1 MIALSHS
8 FSGKPRQAS
17 MAAYRQLLAENHVE
31 EILQDVKQ
39 NKTLDRKKE
48 LPVWLPLAASFKNGT
63 RKAEDAVPSG
73 LFFLDIDEKGLTE
86 ALWNKVREERLIQEF
101 RIVYFAESAGGGTH
115 IWAWRTPGLS
125 IEENI
130 QRLAS
135 RLGVSYDSHVTDLA
149 RCCFMV
155 SEQYVRLL
163 DPVVFEP
170 LTEEQRQLYSASR
183 MIAQKEEDLN
193 ALAQNALV
201 QNALVQNELVQNA
214 LVQTT
219 PTPPNLG
226 GEEDT
231 PAAESAPTV
240 VMVSPPELG
249 GARGG
254 LNNSHSCTYKDIPY
268 SQIVQALLWKLGYGD
283 APAEGERNTA
293 LYTMS
298 RYLRFICDF
307 DEQKLFAIIPHW
319 GLPEHEVIS
328 TIKSAVAS
336 VRPTDMP
343 SQMKEVLSS
352 LGAAMEVETEKAE
365 DSPIPTVGNELPGIL
380 QDLADHAPGEFKEAT
395 LIAAMPM
402 LGTLAT
408 GIRARYNDG
417 KINSASFIV
426 DIEAPQATGKSF
438 VDDEFALLMD
448 PIIKQDEVEWQ
459 KEIAYSLA
467 KKDGQDV
474 ENPCSQIRILEPNI
488 GVSAFLERALY
499 AKGKH
504 LFTYAPEIETVLKN
518 NKGGAWTEK
527 NDLFRLAYDNKPWG
541 QHRISKDSFSGKVT
555 LYYNMVMCGTPNKCR
570 AFFADA
576 ESGLVSRVTPVV
588 LPDMVGA
595 KMPKFKPWT
604 KDEEERV
611 KRQCLCLMDEEG
623 EVDLPLINKALEEW
637 DEEKRQEYLQTLRY
651 SLDVLRRRA
660 ALNGFRAG
668 IIAYLLEG
676 RQETER
682 AIKFARWYAERCLH
696 YQLQLYGD
704 KIDALHNGPSPQASK
719 GNVRYLDAL
728 PREFTKEDLVT
739 LRLANN
745 ESPVVKTITWR
756 WVKEGKIEKIDTNLW
771 RKIG

>member
-1 MIALSHS
+1 MISVANS

-39 NKTLDRKKE
+39 NKNLDRKKE
-48 LPVWLPLAASFKNGT
+48 LPVWLPLAECFSNGT

-86 ALWNKVREERLIQEF
+86 QLWNKVREENLIEAF
-101 RIVYFAESAGGGTH
+101 GIVYFAESAGGGTH

-125 IEENI
+125 VEEDI
-130 QRLAS
+130 QKLAS

-155 SEQYVRLL
+155 SEQYVKLL
-163 DPVVFEP
+163 DPIVFEASPNP
-170 LTEEQRQLYSASR
+170 L
-183 MIAQKEEDLN
+183 QKEGANKEADLPLLLEG
-193 ALAQNALV
+193 A
-201 QNALVQNELVQNA
+201 
-214 LVQTT
+214 
-219 PTPPNLG
+219 G
-226 GEEDT
+226 GG
-231 PAAESAPTV
+231 S
-240 VMVSPPELG
+240 
-249 GARGG
+249 
-254 LNNSHSCTYKDIPY
+254 YKDIPY
-268 SQIVQALLWKLGYGD
+268 EKIVQALLWKLGYGD
-283 APAEGERNTA
+283 APAEGERNMA

-298 RYLRFICDF
+298 RYMRFICDF
-307 DEQKLFAIIPHW
+307 DEQKLFVVLSHW
-319 GLPEHEVIS
+319 GLSDHEVVS
-328 TIKSAVAS
+328 TIKSAVGS
-336 VRPTDMP
+336 TRPAEMP
-343 SQMKEVLSS
+343 SLMKEVLAS
-352 LGAAMEVETEKAE
+352 LGAMMEAE
-365 DSPIPTVGNELPGIL
+365 DEDPEASLAPPVDSELPGLL
-380 QDLADHAPGEFKEAT
+380 QELADHAPDEFKEAT

-408 GIRARYNDG
+408 GIRAKYRDG
-417 KINSASFIV
+417 KLNSPSFIV

-438 VDDEFALLMD
+438 VDNVFELLMD

-467 KKDGQDV
+467 QNSGQDV
-474 ENPCSQIRILEPNI
+474 ENPCSNIRIIEPTI
-488 GVSAFLERALY
+488 GVTAFLERALY

-541 QHRISKDSFSGKVT
+541 QHRISKDSISGKVT

-576 ESGLVSRVTPVV
+576 ESGLVSRVTPVQ
-588 LPDMVGA
+588 LPDMIGA
-595 KMPKFKPWT
+595 SMPRFKVWT
-604 KDEEERV
+604 KDEEENV

-623 EVDLPLINKALEEW
+623 EVDLPLINKAVEAW
-637 DEEKRQEYLQTLRY
+637 DESKREEYLQTLRP
-651 SLDVLRRRA
+651 SIDVLRRRS

-682 AIKFARWYAERCLH
+682 AIRFAVWYAERCLH
-696 YQLQLYGD
+696 YQLQIYGD
-704 KIDALHNGPSPQASK
+704 KIDALYHGMQGTKASK
-719 GNVRYLDAL
+719 SNIRYLDTL
-728 PREFTKEDLVT
+728 PKEFTKEDLVA
-739 LRLANN
+739 LRLANGD
-745 ESPVVKTITWR
+745 SPVVKTVICR
-756 WVKEGKIEKIDTNLW
+756 WVKEGKVEKIGTNLW
-771 RKIG
+771 QKNC

>member
-1 MIALSHS
+1 MASS
-8 FSGKPRQAS
+8 FSGKPRKAS
-17 MAAYRQLLAENHVE
+17 MAAYRQLLAKNHVE

-39 NKTLDRKKE
+39 NNRLDRKKE
-48 LPVWLPLAASFKNGT
+48 LPVWLPLAQSFNNGT

-73 LFFLDIDEKGLTE
+73 LFYLDIDEKGLTE
-86 ALWNKVREERLIQEF
+86 QLWQKVQDENLIEEY

-115 IWAWRTPGLS
+115 IWAWRTPGAT
-125 IEENI
+125 IEEDI
-130 QRLAS
+130 QKLAS

-155 SEQYVRLL
+155 SEKYVKLL
-163 DPVVFEP
+163 DPIVFEEQPSSPKLGDNRGLNEESP
-170 LTEEQRQLYSASR
+170 LTE
-183 MIAQKEEDLN
+183 K
-193 ALAQNALV
+193 
-201 QNALVQNELVQNA
+201 NENGSETCSDPQ
-214 LVQTT
+214 
-219 PTPPNLG
+219 PPNLG
-226 GEEDT
+226 G
-231 PAAESAPTV
+231 S
-240 VMVSPPELG
+240 
-249 GARGG
+249 
-254 LNNSHSCTYKDIPY
+254 NYKGIPY
-268 SQIVQALLWKLGYGD
+268 ENIVQALLWKLGYGD
-283 APAEGERNTA
+283 APAEGERNMA

-298 RYLRFICDF
+298 RYMRFICDF
-307 DEQKLFAIIPHW
+307 DEQKLFTILPHW
-319 GLPEHEVIS
+319 GLSDHEVQS
-328 TIKSAVAS
+328 TIKSAVGS
-336 VRPTDMP
+336 TRPAGIP
-343 SQMKEVLSS
+343 SMMNEVLSS
-352 LGAAMEVETEKAE
+352 LGAASEAGSAE
-365 DSPIPTVGNELPGIL
+365 SDESTVAPVDNELPGIL
-380 QDLADHAPGEFKEAT
+380 QDLSDHAPEEFREAT
-395 LIAAMPM
+395 LMAAMPM

-408 GIRARYNDG
+408 GIRAKYRDG
-417 KINSASFIV
+417 KLNSPSFIV

-438 VDDEFALLMD
+438 VDAEFELLMD

-459 KEIAYSLA
+459 KEIEYSLA
-467 KKDGQDV
+467 KKNGEEV
-474 ENPCSQIRILEPNI
+474 ENPCAQIRIIEPNI

-576 ESGLVSRVTPVV
+576 EGGLVSRVTPVL

-595 KMPKFKPWT
+595 RMPHFKAWSQE
-604 KDEEERV
+604 DEEKV

-623 EVDLPLINKALEEW
+623 EVELPLINKAIEAW

-682 AIKFARWYAERCLH
+682 AIRFAVWYAERCLH
-696 YQLQLYGD
+696 YQLQLYGN
-704 KIDALHNGPSPQASK
+704 KIDALHDNAVSPQASK
-719 GNVRYLDAL
+719 GNIRYLDVL
-728 PREFTKEDLVT
+728 PKEFTKEDLVN

-745 ESPVVKTITWR
+745 ESPVVKTIIYR
-756 WVKEGKIEKIDTNLW
+756 WVKEGLVVKTNSNLW
-771 RKIG
+771 QKIQV

>member
-1 MIALSHS
+1 MEGAKPLVTFAADMICMSTS
-8 FSGKPRQAS
+8 FSGKPRKAS
-17 MAAYRQLLAENHVE
+17 MAAYRQLLAKNHVD
-31 EILQDVKQ
+31 EILLDVKQ
-39 NKTLDRKKE
+39 NKNLDRKKE
-48 LPVWLPLAASFKNGT
+48 LPVWLPLAQCFNNGT

-86 ALWNKVREERLIQEF
+86 DLWAKVWEENLIEEC

-115 IWAWRTPGLS
+115 IWAWRTPGAT
-125 IEENI
+125 IEEDI

-155 SEQYVRLL
+155 SEQYVKFL
-163 DPVVFEP
+163 DPAVFEESEWEEELP
-170 LTEEQRQLYSASR
+170 LTEK
-183 MIAQKEEDLN
+183 KENGTDACSDPLPPNFGGMNYKGIPYEN
-193 ALAQNALV
+193 I
-201 QNALVQNELVQNA
+201 
-214 LVQTT
+214 VQT
-219 PTPPNLG
+219 
-226 GEEDT
+226 
-231 PAAESAPTV
+231 
-240 VMVSPPELG
+240 
-249 GARGG
+249 
-254 LNNSHSCTYKDIPY
+254 
-268 SQIVQALLWKLGYGD
+268 LLCKLGYGD
-283 APAEGERNTA
+283 APAQGERNMA

-307 DEQKLFAIIPHW
+307 DEQRMFAILPHW
-319 GLPEHEVIS
+319 GLSDHEVQA
-328 TIKSAVAS
+328 TIKSAVGS
-336 VRPTDMP
+336 TRPAGIP
-343 SQMKEVLSS
+343 SIMQEVLSS
-352 LGAAMEVETEKAE
+352 LGTVSETGSAEGEETNVTPVET
-365 DSPIPTVGNELPGIL
+365 ELPGIL
-380 QDLADHAPGEFKEAT
+380 QDLSDHAPEEFREAT

-408 GIRARYNDG
+408 GIRAKYRDG
-417 KINSASFIV
+417 KLNSPSFIV

-438 VDDEFALLMD
+438 VDAEFELLMD

-459 KEIAYSLA
+459 KEIEYSLA
-467 KKDGQDV
+467 KKNGQEM
-474 ENPCSQIRILEPNI
+474 ENPCAQIRIIEPNI

-576 ESGLVSRVTPVV
+576 ESGLVSRVMPVV

-595 KMPKFKPWT
+595 KMPQFKVWSQE
-604 KDEEERV
+604 DEEKV

-623 EVDLPLINKALEEW
+623 EVDLPLINKAIEAW
-637 DEEKRQEYLQTLRY
+637 DEGKRQEYLQTLRY

-682 AIKFARWYAERCLH
+682 AIKFAVWYAERCLH
-696 YQLQLYGD
+696 YQLQLYGT
-704 KIDALHNGPSPQASK
+704 KIDALHDNAVSPQLSK
-719 GNVRYLDAL
+719 GNIRYLDAL
-728 PREFTKEDLVT
+728 AKEFTKEDLVN
-739 LRLANN
+739 LRMSNN
-745 ESPVVKTITWR
+745 ESPVVKTIIYR
-756 WVKEGKIEKIDTNLW
+756 WVKEGLVVKIDTNLW
-771 RKIG
+771 QKIQH

>member
-1 MIALSHS
+1 
-8 FSGKPRQAS
+8 
-17 MAAYRQLLAENHVE
+17 MAAYRQLLAKNHVE

-39 NKTLDRKKE
+39 NNRLDRKKE
-48 LPVWLPLAASFKNGT
+48 LPVWLPLAQSFNNGT

-73 LFFLDIDEKGLTE
+73 LFYLDIDEKGLTE
-86 ALWNKVREERLIQEF
+86 QLWQKVQDENLIDEY

-115 IWAWRTPGLS
+115 IWAWRTPGAT
-125 IEENI
+125 IEEDI
-130 QRLAS
+130 QKLAS

-155 SEQYVRLL
+155 SEKYVKLL
-163 DPVVFEP
+163 DPIVFEEQPSSPKLGDNRGLNEESP
-170 LTEEQRQLYSASR
+170 LTE
-183 MIAQKEEDLN
+183 K
-193 ALAQNALV
+193 
-201 QNALVQNELVQNA
+201 NENGTETCSDPQ
-214 LVQTT
+214 
-219 PTPPNLG
+219 PPNLG
-226 GEEDT
+226 G
-231 PAAESAPTV
+231 S
-240 VMVSPPELG
+240 
-249 GARGG
+249 
-254 LNNSHSCTYKDIPY
+254 NYKGIPY
-268 SQIVQALLWKLGYGD
+268 ENIVQALLWKLGYGD
-283 APAEGERNTA
+283 APAEGERNMA

-298 RYLRFICDF
+298 RYMRFICDF
-307 DEQKLFAIIPHW
+307 DEQKLFTILPHW
-319 GLPEHEVIS
+319 GLSDHEVQS
-328 TIKSAVAS
+328 TIKSAVGS
-336 VRPTDMP
+336 TRPAGIP
-343 SQMKEVLSS
+343 SMMNEVLSS
-352 LGAAMEVETEKAE
+352 LGAASEAGSAE
-365 DSPIPTVGNELPGIL
+365 SDESTVAPVDNELPGIL
-380 QDLADHAPGEFKEAT
+380 QDLSDHAPEEFREAT
-395 LIAAMPM
+395 LMAAMPM

-408 GIRARYNDG
+408 GIRAKYRDG
-417 KINSASFIV
+417 KLNSPSFIV

-438 VDDEFALLMD
+438 VDAEFELLMD

-459 KEIAYSLA
+459 KEIEYSLA
-467 KKDGQDV
+467 KKNGEEV
-474 ENPCSQIRILEPNI
+474 ENPCAQIRIIEPNI

-576 ESGLVSRVTPVV
+576 ESGLVSRVTPVL

-595 KMPKFKPWT
+595 RMPHFKPWSQE
-604 KDEEERV
+604 DEEKV

-623 EVDLPLINKALEEW
+623 EVELPLINKAIEAW

-682 AIKFARWYAERCLH
+682 AIRFAVWYAERCLH
-696 YQLQLYGD
+696 YQLQLYGN
-704 KIDALHNGPSPQASK
+704 KIDALHDNAVSPQASK
-719 GNVRYLDAL
+719 GNIRYLDVL
-728 PREFTKEDLVT
+728 PKEFTKEDLVN

-745 ESPVVKTITWR
+745 ESPVVKTIICR
-756 WVKEGKIEKIDTNLW
+756 WVKEGLVVKTNANLW
-771 RKIG
+771 QKIQV

>member
-1 MIALSHS
+1 MGILISKT
-8 FSGKPRQAS
+8 FSGKPRKAS

-31 EILQDVKQ
+31 DILTDVKQ
-39 NKTLDRKKE
+39 NKNVERKKE
-48 LPVWLPLAASFKNGT
+48 LPVWLPLAQSFNNGT

-86 ALWNKVREERLIQEF
+86 QLWQKVQDENLIQEF

-130 QRLAS
+130 QKLAS

-155 SEQYVRLL
+155 SEQYVKLL

-170 LTEEQRQLYSASR
+170 LTEEQKEMYASDDSSR
-183 MIAQKEEDLN
+183 TTNSDEQKCSMFNVECSMN
-193 ALAQNALV
+193 
-201 QNALVQNELVQNA
+201 
-214 LVQTT
+214 
-219 PTPPNLG
+219 
-226 GEEDT
+226 
-231 PAAESAPTV
+231 
-240 VMVSPPELG
+240 
-249 GARGG
+249 
-254 LNNSHSCTYKDIPY
+254 YKGIPY
-268 SQIVQALLWKLGYGD
+268 EKIVQSMLWKLGYGD
-283 APAEGERNTA
+283 APAEGERNMA
-293 LYTMS
+293 LYTMC

-307 DEQKLFAIIPHW
+307 DEQKLFSILPHW
-319 GLPEHEVIS
+319 GLSDHEVMS
-328 TIKSAVAS
+328 TIKSAVGS
-336 VRPTDMP
+336 TRPAGIP
-343 SQMKEVLSS
+343 SQMNEVLSM
-352 LGAAMEVETEKAE
+352 LGAATEAGSETADDSLVVPVEK
-365 DSPIPTVGNELPGIL
+365 ELPGIL
-380 QDLADHAPGEFKEAT
+380 QDLSDHAPEEFKEAT

-408 GIRARYNDG
+408 GIRAKYRDG
-417 KINSASFIV
+417 KLNSPSFIV

-438 VDDEFALLMD
+438 VDNEFELLMD

-459 KEIAYSLA
+459 KEIEYSLA
-467 KKDGQDV
+467 KKDGQEV

-576 ESGLVSRVTPVV
+576 ESGLVSRVTPVI

-595 KMPKFKPWT
+595 KMPQFKAWSQ
-604 KDEEERV
+604 DEIEKV

-623 EVDLPLINKALEEW
+623 EVSLPLINKAIEEW
-637 DEEKRQEYLQTLRY
+637 DESKRQEYLQTLRY
-651 SLDVLRRRA
+651 SIDVFRRRA

-682 AIKFARWYAERCLH
+682 AIKFAVWYAERCFQ
-696 YQLQLYGD
+696 YQLQIYGN
-704 KIDALHNGPSPQASK
+704 KVDALHDGALSPQASK
-719 GNVRYLDAL
+719 GNIRYLDLL
-728 PREFTKEDLVT
+728 PKEFTKEDLVN
-739 LRLANN
+739 LRLANH
-745 ESPVVKTITWR
+745 ESPVVKTIIYR
-756 WVKEGKIEKIDTNLW
+756 WVKEDLIKKIDSNLW
-771 RKIG
+771 QKLPS

>member
-1 MIALSHS
+1 
-8 FSGKPRQAS
+8 

-31 EILQDVKQ
+31 EILLDVKQ
-39 NKTLDRKKE
+39 NKNLDRKKE
-48 LPVWLPLAASFKNGT
+48 LPVWLPLAAGFNNGT

-86 ALWNKVREERLIQEF
+86 QLWQKVQDEKLIEEF

-115 IWAWRTPGLS
+115 IWAWRTPGLP
-125 IEENI
+125 IEEDI

-155 SEQYVRLL
+155 SEQYVKLL
-163 DPVVFEP
+163 DPIVFE
-170 LTEEQRQLYSASR
+170 ESDW
-183 MIAQKEEDLN
+183 KEVKVEKMD
-193 ALAQNALV
+193 V
-201 QNALVQNELVQNA
+201 
-214 LVQTT
+214 
-219 PTPPNLG
+219 PTPASDNASSLLAFKG
-226 GEEDT
+226 IAYE
-231 PAAESAPTV
+231 
-240 VMVSPPELG
+240 
-249 GARGG
+249 
-254 LNNSHSCTYKDIPY
+254 K
-268 SQIVQALLWKLGYGD
+268 IVQSLLLKLGYGD
-283 APAEGERNTA
+283 APVTGERNMA
-293 LYTMS
+293 LYTLS

-307 DEQKLFAIIPHW
+307 DEQKLFTILPHW
-319 GLPEHEVIS
+319 GLSDHEVMS
-328 TIKSAVAS
+328 TIKSAVGS
-336 VRPTDMP
+336 TRPAEMP
-343 SQMKEVLSS
+343 SPMKEVLSLMGATLENNDEDADDS
-352 LGAAMEVETEKAE
+352 LVPSV
-365 DSPIPTVGNELPGIL
+365 DSELPAIL
-380 QDLADHAPGEFKEAT
+380 QELADHAPEEFKEAT

-408 GIRARYNDG
+408 GIRAKYRDG
-417 KINSASFIV
+417 KLNSPSFIV

-438 VDDEFALLMD
+438 VDAEFELLMD

-459 KEIAYSLA
+459 KEMAYSLA
-467 KKDGQDV
+467 KKNGEDV
-474 ENPCSQIRILEPNI
+474 ENPCAQIRIIEPNI

-499 AKGKH
+499 AKDKH

-541 QHRISKDSFSGKVT
+541 QHRISKDSFSGKIT
-555 LYYNMVMCGTPNKCR
+555 LRYNMVLCGTPNKCR

-595 KMPKFKPWT
+595 KMPQFKVWT
-604 KDEEERV
+604 KEEEEKV

-623 EVDLPLINKALEEW
+623 EVDLPLINKAIEAW
-637 DEEKRQEYLQTLRY
+637 DEGKRQEYLQTLRY

-682 AIKFARWYAERCLH
+682 AIQFAVWYAERCLH
-696 YQLQLYGD
+696 YQLQIYGD
-704 KIDALHNGPSPQASK
+704 KIDALNNAKLSPKASK
-719 GNVRYLDAL
+719 GNIRYLDLLSA
-728 PREFTKEDLVT
+728 EFTAQEFQN
-739 LRLANN
+739 LRQANN
-745 ESPVVKTITWR
+745 ESIVVKTIIHR
-756 WVKEGKIEKIDTNLW
+756 WKQEGLVI
-771 RKIG
+771 KIGTNIRRTYELSALWGVESSFRLIPPRGGKVSG

>member
-1 MIALSHS
+1 
-8 FSGKPRQAS
+8 
-17 MAAYRQLLAENHVE
+17 MAAYRQLLAKNHVE

-39 NKTLDRKKE
+39 NNRLDRKKE
-48 LPVWLPLAASFKNGT
+48 LPVWLPLAQSFNNGT

-73 LFFLDIDEKGLTE
+73 LFYLDIDEKGLTE
-86 ALWNKVREERLIQEF
+86 QLWQKVQDENLIEEY

-115 IWAWRTPGLS
+115 IWAWRTPGAT
-125 IEENI
+125 IEEDI
-130 QRLAS
+130 QKLAS

-155 SEQYVRLL
+155 SEKYVKLL
-163 DPVVFEP
+163 DPIVFEEQPSSPKLGDNRGLNEESP
-170 LTEEQRQLYSASR
+170 LTEKNENGSETCSAP
-183 MIAQKEEDLN
+183 Q
-193 ALAQNALV
+193 
-201 QNALVQNELVQNA
+201 
-214 LVQTT
+214 
-219 PTPPNLG
+219 PPNLG
-226 GEEDT
+226 G
-231 PAAESAPTV
+231 S
-240 VMVSPPELG
+240 
-249 GARGG
+249 
-254 LNNSHSCTYKDIPY
+254 NYKGIPY
-268 SQIVQALLWKLGYGD
+268 ENIVQALLWKLGYGD
-283 APAEGERNTA
+283 APAEGERNMA

-298 RYLRFICDF
+298 RYMRFICDF
-307 DEQKLFAIIPHW
+307 DEQKLFTILPHW
-319 GLPEHEVIS
+319 GLSDHEVQS
-328 TIKSAVAS
+328 TIKSAVGS
-336 VRPTDMP
+336 TRPAGIP
-343 SQMKEVLSS
+343 SMMNEVLSS
-352 LGAAMEVETEKAE
+352 LGAASEAGSAE
-365 DSPIPTVGNELPGIL
+365 SDESTVAPVDNELPGIL
-380 QDLADHAPGEFKEAT
+380 QDLSDHAPEEFREAT
-395 LIAAMPM
+395 LMAAMPM

-408 GIRARYNDG
+408 GIRAKYRDG
-417 KINSASFIV
+417 KLNSPSFIV

-438 VDDEFALLMD
+438 VDAEFELLMD

-459 KEIAYSLA
+459 KEIEYSMA
-467 KKDGQDV
+467 KKNGEEV
-474 ENPCSQIRILEPNI
+474 ENPCAQIRIIEPNI

-576 ESGLVSRVTPVV
+576 EGGLVSRVTPVL

-595 KMPKFKPWT
+595 RMPHFKAWSQE
-604 KDEEERV
+604 DEEKV

-623 EVDLPLINKALEEW
+623 EVELPLINKAIEAW

-682 AIKFARWYAERCLH
+682 AIRFAVWYAERCLH
-696 YQLQLYGD
+696 YQLQLYGN
-704 KIDALHNGPSPQASK
+704 KIDALHDNAVSPQASK
-719 GNVRYLDAL
+719 GNIRYLDVL
-728 PREFTKEDLVT
+728 PKEFTKEDLVN

-745 ESPVVKTITWR
+745 ESPVVKTIIYR
-756 WVKEGKIEKIDTNLW
+756 WVKEGLVVKTNANLW
-771 RKIG
+771 QKIQV

>member
-1 MIALSHS
+1 
-8 FSGKPRQAS
+8 
-17 MAAYRQLLAENHVE
+17 MAAYRQLLAKNHVE

-39 NKTLDRKKE
+39 NNRLDRKKE
-48 LPVWLPLAASFKNGT
+48 LPVWLPLAQSFNNGT

-73 LFFLDIDEKGLTE
+73 LFYLDIDEKGLTE
-86 ALWNKVREERLIQEF
+86 QLWQKVQDENLIEEY

-115 IWAWRTPGLS
+115 IWAWRTPGAT
-125 IEENI
+125 IEEDI
-130 QRLAS
+130 QKLAS

-155 SEQYVRLL
+155 SEKYVKLL
-163 DPVVFEP
+163 DPIVFEEQPSSPKLGDNRGLNEESP
-170 LTEEQRQLYSASR
+170 LTE
-183 MIAQKEEDLN
+183 K
-193 ALAQNALV
+193 
-201 QNALVQNELVQNA
+201 NENGSETCSGPQ
-214 LVQTT
+214 
-219 PTPPNLG
+219 PPNLG
-226 GEEDT
+226 G
-231 PAAESAPTV
+231 S
-240 VMVSPPELG
+240 
-249 GARGG
+249 
-254 LNNSHSCTYKDIPY
+254 NYKGIPY
-268 SQIVQALLWKLGYGD
+268 ENIVQALLWKLGYGD
-283 APAEGERNTA
+283 APAEGERNMA

-298 RYLRFICDF
+298 RYMRFICDF
-307 DEQKLFAIIPHW
+307 DEQKLFTILPHW
-319 GLPEHEVIS
+319 GLSDHEVQS
-328 TIKSAVAS
+328 TIKSAVGS
-336 VRPTDMP
+336 TRPAGIP
-343 SQMKEVLSS
+343 SMMNEVLSS
-352 LGAAMEVETEKAE
+352 LGAASEAGSAE
-365 DSPIPTVGNELPGIL
+365 SDESTVAPVDNELPGIL
-380 QDLADHAPGEFKEAT
+380 QDLSDHAPEEFREAT
-395 LIAAMPM
+395 LMAAMPM

-408 GIRARYNDG
+408 GIRARYRDG
-417 KINSASFIV
+417 KLNSPSFIV

-438 VDDEFALLMD
+438 VDAEFELLMD

-459 KEIAYSLA
+459 KEIEYSLA
-467 KKDGQDV
+467 KKNGEEV
-474 ENPCSQIRILEPNI
+474 ENPCAQIRIIEPNI

-576 ESGLVSRVTPVV
+576 ESGLVSRVTPVL

-595 KMPKFKPWT
+595 RMPHFKPWSQE
-604 KDEEERV
+604 DEEKV

-623 EVDLPLINKALEEW
+623 EVELPLINKAIEAW

-682 AIKFARWYAERCLH
+682 AIRFAVWYAERCLH
-696 YQLQLYGD
+696 YQLQLYGN
-704 KIDALHNGPSPQASK
+704 KIDALHDNAVSPQASK
-719 GNVRYLDAL
+719 GNIRYLDVL
-728 PREFTKEDLVT
+728 PKEFTKEDLVN

-745 ESPVVKTITWR
+745 ESPVVKTIICR
-756 WVKEGKIEKIDTNLW
+756 WVKEGLVVKTNANLW
-771 RKIG
+771 QKIQV

>member
-1 MIALSHS
+1 
-8 FSGKPRQAS
+8 

-31 EILQDVKQ
+31 EILIDVKQ
-39 NKTLDRKKE
+39 NKNLDRKKE
-48 LPVWLPLAASFKNGT
+48 LPVWLPLAECFTNGV
-63 RKAEDAVPSG
+63 RKAEDAVASG
-73 LFFLDIDEKGLTE
+73 LYFLDIDEKGLTE
-86 ALWNKVREERLIQEF
+86 QLWNKVREENLIEEF

-115 IWAWRTPGLS
+115 IWAWRTHGLS
-125 IEENI
+125 IEEDI
-130 QRLAS
+130 QKLAS

-155 SEQYVRLL
+155 SEQYVKLL
-163 DPVVFEP
+163 DPVVFEDPSPIPP
-170 LTEEQRQLYSASR
+170 LNGRETVTTEGRDQHSVLPIQ
-183 MIAQKEEDLN
+183 
-193 ALAQNALV
+193 
-201 QNALVQNELVQNA
+201 
-214 LVQTT
+214 
-219 PTPPNLG
+219 
-226 GEEDT
+226 GE
-231 PAAESAPTV
+231 AEGV
-240 VMVSPPELG
+240 F
-249 GARGG
+249 
-254 LNNSHSCTYKDIPY
+254 YKGIPY
-268 SQIVQALLWKLGYGD
+268 DKIVQALLWKLGYGN

-307 DEQKLFAIIPHW
+307 DEQKLFAILPHW
-319 GLPEHEVIS
+319 GLSDHEVLS
-328 TIKSAVAS
+328 TIKSAVGS

-343 SQMKEVLSS
+343 SQMKEVLLS
-352 LGAAMEVETEKAE
+352 LGAALEERSEIDEESLVTHVE
-365 DSPIPTVGNELPGIL
+365 DELPGIL
-380 QDLADHAPGEFKEAT
+380 QDLSDHAPDEFKEAT

-408 GIRARYNDG
+408 GIRARYRDG
-417 KINSASFIV
+417 KMNSASFIV

-438 VDDEFALLMD
+438 VDNEFELLMD

-467 KKDGQDV
+467 KKNGEDV
-474 ENPCSQIRILEPNI
+474 ENPCSQIRIIEPNI

-595 KMPKFKPWT
+595 KMPQFKVWT
-604 KDEEERV
+604 KDEEEKV

-623 EVDLPLINKALEEW
+623 EVDLPLINKAIEEW
-637 DEEKRQEYLQTLRY
+637 DESKRQEYLQTLRY

-676 RQETER
+676 RKETER
-682 AIKFARWYAERCLH
+682 AIRFALWFAERCLY
-696 YQLQLYGD
+696 YQLQIYGD
-704 KIDALHNGPSPQASK
+704 KIDALHNNTLSPQTSK
-719 GNVRYLDAL
+719 GNIRYLDAL
-728 PREFTKEDLVT
+728 PKEFTKEDLVG

-745 ESPVVKTITWR
+745 ESPVVKTIICR
-756 WVKEGKIEKIDTNLW
+756 WGKEGLIEKLGTNLW
-771 RKIG
+771 RKIC

>member
-1 MIALSHS
+1 MTFAVDMISIATS
-8 FSGKPRQAS
+8 FSGKPRKAS

-39 NKTLDRKKE
+39 NKNLDRKKE
-48 LPVWLPLAASFKNGT
+48 LPVWLPLAQCFTGGT

-86 ALWNKVREERLIQEF
+86 QLWQKVQDENLIEEF

-115 IWAWRTPGLS
+115 IWAWRTPGS
-125 IEENI
+125 TIEEDI
-130 QRLAS
+130 QKLAS

-155 SEQYVRLL
+155 SEQYVKLL
-163 DPVVFEP
+163 DPVVFVESEWEEVAENHVDKAMIQAEP
-170 LTEEQRQLYSASR
+170 ESSSL
-183 MIAQKEEDLN
+183 
-193 ALAQNALV
+193 
-201 QNALVQNELVQNA
+201 
-214 LVQTT
+214 T
-219 PTPPNLG
+219 PTP
-226 GEEDT
+226 
-231 PAAESAPTV
+231 
-240 VMVSPPELG
+240 SP
-249 GARGG
+249 
-254 LNNSHSCTYKDIPY
+254 LNYKGIPY
-268 SQIVQALLWKLGYGD
+268 ENIVQALLFKLGYGD
-283 APAEGERNTA
+283 APVEGERNMA

-307 DEQKLFAIIPHW
+307 DEQRLFAILPHW
-319 GLPEHEVIS
+319 GLSDHEVLS
-328 TIKSAVAS
+328 TIKSAVGS
-336 VRPTDMP
+336 TRPAGIP
-343 SQMKEVLSS
+343 SMMNEVLSS
-352 LGAAMEVETEKAE
+352 LGAAIEAGSAEVEETTVA
-365 DSPIPTVGNELPGIL
+365 PINTELPGIL
-380 QDLADHAPGEFKEAT
+380 QDLSDHAPEEFREAT
-395 LIAAMPM
+395 LMAAMPM

-408 GIRARYNDG
+408 GIRAKYRDG
-417 KINSASFIV
+417 KLNSPSFIV

-438 VDDEFALLMD
+438 VDTEFELLMD

-459 KEIAYSLA
+459 KEIEYSLA

-474 ENPCSQIRILEPNI
+474 ENPCAQIRIIEPNI

-595 KMPKFKPWT
+595 KMPEFKAWSQE
-604 KDEEERV
+604 DEEKV

-623 EVDLPLINKALEEW
+623 EVDLPLINKAIEEW
-637 DEEKRQEYLQTLRY
+637 DEGKRQEYLQTLY
-651 SLDVLRRRA
+651 YPIDVFRRRA

-668 IIAYLLEG
+668 ILAYLLEG

-682 AIKFARWYAERCLH
+682 AIKFALWFAERCFH
-696 YQLQLYGD
+696 YQMQIYGD
-704 KIDALHNGPSPQASK
+704 KIDALHNNTLSPQASK
-719 GNVRYLDAL
+719 GNIRYLDAL
-728 PREFTKEDLVT
+728 PKEFTKEDLVN

-745 ESPVVKTITWR
+745 ESPVVKTIICR
-756 WVKEGKIEKIDTNLW
+756 WVKEGLIEKIGANLW
-771 RKIG
+771 RKCL

>member
-1 MIALSHS
+1 MVCISNS

-31 EILQDVKQ
+31 EILTDVKQ
-39 NKTLDRKKE
+39 NKNLDRKKE
-48 LPVWLPLAASFKNGT
+48 LPVWLPLAECFKNGT

-86 ALWNKVREERLIQEF
+86 QLWQKVQDENLIEAF

-125 IEENI
+125 IEEDI
-130 QRLAS
+130 QKLAS

-155 SEQYVRLL
+155 SEQYVKLL
-163 DPVVFEP
+163 DPIVFEP
-170 LTEEQRQLYSASR
+170 LTEEQKKLYTSDDFSR
-183 MIAQKEEDLN
+183 ILCKQSEQVRAGNSDEQTNLSPLTSCPSPLNYKGIAYEK
-193 ALAQNALV
+193 
-201 QNALVQNELVQNA
+201 
-214 LVQTT
+214 
-219 PTPPNLG
+219 
-226 GEEDT
+226 
-231 PAAESAPTV
+231 
-240 VMVSPPELG
+240 
-249 GARGG
+249 
-254 LNNSHSCTYKDIPY
+254 
-268 SQIVQALLWKLGYGD
+268 IVQSLLWKLGYGD
-283 APAEGERNTA
+283 APAEGERNMA

-307 DEQKLFAIIPHW
+307 DEQKLFAILPHW
-319 GLPEHEVIS
+319 GLSDHEVMS
-328 TIKSAVAS
+328 TIKSAVGS
-336 VRPTDMP
+336 TRPAGIP
-343 SQMKEVLSS
+343 SQMNEVLSM
-352 LGAAMEVETEKAE
+352 LGAVTEAGSETADDSLVVPVEK
-365 DSPIPTVGNELPGIL
+365 ELPGIL
-380 QDLADHAPGEFKEAT
+380 QDLSDHAPEEFKEAT

-408 GIRARYNDG
+408 GIRAKYRDG
-417 KINSASFIV
+417 KVNSPSFIV

-438 VDDEFALLMD
+438 VDNEFELLMD

-467 KKDGQDV
+467 KKDGQEV
-474 ENPCSQIRILEPNI
+474 ENPCAAIRILEPNI

-576 ESGLVSRVTPVV
+576 ESGLVSRVTPVI

-595 KMPKFKPWT
+595 KMPQFEPWT
-604 KDEEERV
+604 KEDEEKV

-623 EVDLPLINKALEEW
+623 EVDLPLINKAIVDW
-637 DEEKRQEYLQTLRY
+637 DEGKRQEYLQTLRY

-682 AIKFARWYAERCLH
+682 AIKFALWYAERCLH
-696 YQLQLYGD
+696 YQLLIYGD
-704 KIDALHNGPSPQASK
+704 KIDALHNGLLSPQASK
-719 GNVRYLDAL
+719 GNIRYLDAL
-728 PREFTKEDLVT
+728 PKEFTKEDLVN
-739 LRLANN
+739 LRLANG
-745 ESPVVKTITWR
+745 ESPVVKTIICR
-756 WVKEGKIEKIDTNLW
+756 WVKEELVKKIDTNLW
-771 RKIG
+771 QKLPS

>member
-1 MIALSHS
+1 
-8 FSGKPRQAS
+8 

-39 NKTLDRKKE
+39 NKNLDRKKE
-48 LPVWLPLAASFKNGT
+48 LPVWLPLAAGFNNGT

-86 ALWNKVREERLIQEF
+86 QLWQKVQDEHLIETF

-125 IEENI
+125 IEEDI
-130 QRLAS
+130 QKLAS

-155 SEQYVRLL
+155 SEQYVKLL
-163 DPVVFEP
+163 DPVVFEEQP
-170 LTEEQRQLYSASR
+170 LSPKLGDHRGLSE
-183 MIAQKEEDLN
+183 
-193 ALAQNALV
+193 V
-201 QNALVQNELVQNA
+201 VPNEYGSDICSDPL
-214 LVQTT
+214 
-219 PTPPNLG
+219 PPNLG
-226 GEEDT
+226 GSD
-231 PAAESAPTV
+231 
-240 VMVSPPELG
+240 
-249 GARGG
+249 
-254 LNNSHSCTYKDIPY
+254 YKGIAYDK
-268 SQIVQALLWKLGYGD
+268 IVQSLLWKLGYGD
-283 APAEGERNTA
+283 APVEGERNMA

-307 DEQKLFAIIPHW
+307 DEQKLFTILPHW
-319 GLPEHEVIS
+319 GLSDHEVMS
-328 TIKSAVAS
+328 TIKSAVGS
-336 VRPTDMP
+336 TRPAEMP
-343 SQMKEVLSS
+343 SPMKEVLSM
-352 LGAAMEVETEKAE
+352 LGATMEVEAE
-365 DSPIPTVGNELPGIL
+365 SEEESLTAPINEELPAIL
-380 QDLADHAPGEFKEAT
+380 QELADHAPEEFKEAT

-408 GIRARYNDG
+408 GIRAKYRDG
-417 KINSASFIV
+417 KLNSPSFIV

-438 VDDEFALLMD
+438 VDAEFELLMD

-459 KEIAYSLA
+459 KEMAYSLA
-467 KKDGQDV
+467 KKNGEEV
-474 ENPCSQIRILEPNI
+474 ENPCAQIRIIEPNI

-504 LFTYAPEIETVLKN
+504 LFTYAPEVETVQKN

-541 QHRISKDSFSGKVT
+541 QHRISKDSFSGKIA
-555 LYYNMVMCGTPNKCR
+555 LFYNMVICGTPNKCR
-570 AFFADA
+570 AFFNDV

-595 KMPKFKPWT
+595 KMPQFKVWT
-604 KDEEERV
+604 KEEEEKV

-623 EVDLPLINKALEEW
+623 EVDLPLINKAIEAW

-676 RQETER
+676 RKETER
-682 AIKFARWYAERCLH
+682 AIQFAIWYAERCLH
-696 YQLQLYGD
+696 YQLQIYGD
-704 KIDALHNGPSPQASK
+704 KIDALNNAKLSPQTSK
-719 GNVRYLDAL
+719 GNIRYFDAL
-728 PREFTKEDLVT
+728 PKEFTKEDLVNF
-739 LRLANN
+739 RLANN
-745 ESPVVKTITWR
+745 ESPVVKTIICR
-756 WVKEGKIEKIDTNLW
+756 WGKEGLVVKIGTNLW
-771 RKIG
+771 RKTIKTQSYAEEE

>member
-1 MIALSHS
+1 MIQLAHL
-8 FSGKPRQAS
+8 FSGKPRKAS
-17 MAAYRQLLAENHVE
+17 MAAYRQLLAKNHVE

-39 NKTLDRKKE
+39 NKNLDRKKE
-48 LPVWLPLAASFKNGT
+48 LPVWLPLAQCFNNGT

-86 ALWNKVREERLIQEF
+86 QLWQKVQDENLIEEF

-115 IWAWRTPGLS
+115 IWAWRTPGS
-125 IEENI
+125 TIEEDI
-130 QRLAS
+130 QKLAS

-155 SEQYVRLL
+155 SEQYVKLL
-163 DPVVFEP
+163 DPIVFEP
-170 LTEEQRQLYSASR
+170 LTEEQKKMYATEV
-183 MIAQKEEDLN
+183 AVGEDS
-193 ALAQNALV
+193 
-201 QNALVQNELVQNA
+201 
-214 LVQTT
+214 
-219 PTPPNLG
+219 
-226 GEEDT
+226 D
-231 PAAESAPTV
+231 SS
-240 VMVSPPELG
+240 MVNGQCSMFNG
-249 GARGG
+249 QCSM
-254 LNNSHSCTYKDIPY
+254 NYKGIPY
-268 SQIVQALLWKLGYGD
+268 ENIVQALLWKLGYGD
-283 APAEGERNTA
+283 APAEGERNMA

-298 RYLRFICDF
+298 RYMRFICDF
-307 DEQKLFAIIPHW
+307 DEQRLFTILPHW
-319 GLPEHEVIS
+319 GLSDHEVLS
-328 TIKSAVAS
+328 TIKSAVGS
-336 VRPTDMP
+336 TRPAGIP
-343 SQMKEVLSS
+343 SMMNEVLSS
-352 LGAAMEVETEKAE
+352 LGAAIETGTETIDDSMVSPVEA
-365 DSPIPTVGNELPGIL
+365 ELPGIL
-380 QDLADHAPGEFKEAT
+380 QDLSDHAPEEFREAT
-395 LIAAMPM
+395 LMAAMPM

-408 GIRARYNDG
+408 GIRAKYRDG
-417 KINSASFIV
+417 KLNSPSFIV

-438 VDDEFALLMD
+438 VDAEFELLMD

-459 KEIAYSLA
+459 KEIEYSLA
-467 KKDGQDV
+467 KKDGQEV
-474 ENPCSQIRILEPNI
+474 ENPCAQIRIIEPNI

-595 KMPKFKPWT
+595 RMPQFKAWSQE
-604 KDEEERV
+604 DEEKV

-623 EVDLPLINKALEEW
+623 EVDLPLINKAIEEW
-637 DEEKRQEYLQTLRY
+637 DEGKRQEYLQTLRY

-668 IIAYLLEG
+668 IVAYLLEG

-682 AIKFARWYAERCLH
+682 AIKFAVWYAERCLH
-696 YQLQLYGD
+696 YQLQLYGN
-704 KIDALHNGPSPQASK
+704 KIDALHDNAVSPQLSK
-719 GNVRYLDAL
+719 GNIRYLDAI
-728 PREFTKEDLVT
+728 PKEFTKEDLVN

-745 ESPVVKTITWR
+745 ESPVVKTIICR
-756 WVKEGKIEKIDTNLW
+756 WVKEGLIVKIGANLW
-771 RKIG
+771 QKIL

>member
-1 MIALSHS
+1 
-8 FSGKPRQAS
+8 

-39 NKTLDRKKE
+39 NKNLDRKKE

-86 ALWNKVREERLIQEF
+86 ALWNKVREENLIQEF

-125 IEENI
+125 IEEDI

-135 RLGVSYDSHVTDLA
+135 RLGVSYD
-149 RCCFMV
+149 CCFMV

-170 LTEEQRQLYSASR
+170 LTEEQGQLYSASR

-201 QNALVQNELVQNA
+201 QNALVQNA

-240 VMVSPPELG
+240 VMVSPPEFLAEPSGKAERG

-254 LNNSHSCTYKDIPY
+254 LNNGHSCTYKDIPY

-307 DEQKLFAIIPHW
+307 DEQKLFAILPHW
-319 GLPEHEVIS
+319 GLPDHEVIS

-365 DSPIPTVGNELPGIL
+365 DSPIPTVDNELPGIL
-380 QDLADHAPGEFKEAT
+380 QDLADHAPEEFKEAT

-527 NDLFRLAYDNKPWG
+527 NDLF
-541 QHRISKDSFSGKVT
+541 
-555 LYYNMVMCGTPNKCR
+555 MCGTPNKCR

-728 PREFTKEDLVT
+728 PREFTKEDLVA

>member
-1 MIALSHS
+1 MICIAKS
-8 FSGKPRQAS
+8 FSSKPRQAS
-17 MAAYRQLLAENHVE
+17 MAAYRQLLAKNHVE

-39 NKTLDRKKE
+39 NKNLDRKKE
-48 LPVWLPLAASFKNGT
+48 LPVWLPLAECFTGGT
-63 RKAEDAVPSG
+63 RKAEDAQPSG

-86 ALWNKVREERLIQEF
+86 ALWQKVQDENLIEEF

-115 IWAWRTPGLS
+115 IWAWRTSGKS
-125 IEENI
+125 IEEDI
-130 QRLAS
+130 QKLAS

-155 SEQYVRLL
+155 SEQYVKLL

-170 LTEEQRQLYSASR
+170 LKEEQKKMYATEVVTNSTEQVESNLSPLTSCPSP
-183 MIAQKEEDLN
+183 LN
-193 ALAQNALV
+193 
-201 QNALVQNELVQNA
+201 
-214 LVQTT
+214 
-219 PTPPNLG
+219 
-226 GEEDT
+226 
-231 PAAESAPTV
+231 
-240 VMVSPPELG
+240 
-249 GARGG
+249 
-254 LNNSHSCTYKDIPY
+254 YKGIPY
-268 SQIVQALLWKLGYGD
+268 ENIVQALLWKLGYGN
-283 APAEGERNTA
+283 APVEGERNTA

-307 DEQKLFAIIPHW
+307 DEQKLFAILPHW
-319 GLPEHEVIS
+319 GLSDHEVLS
-328 TIKSAVAS
+328 TIKSAVSS
-336 VRPTDMP
+336 VRPAGIP
-343 SQMKEVLSS
+343 SQMNEVLST
-352 LGAAMEVETEKAE
+352 LGAAIETGTETTDDSLVAPVEA
-365 DSPIPTVGNELPGIL
+365 ELPGIL
-380 QDLADHAPGEFKEAT
+380 QDLSDHAPEEFKEAT
-395 LIAAMPM
+395 LMAAMPM

-408 GIRARYNDG
+408 GIRAKYRDG
-417 KINSASFIV
+417 KLNSPSFIV

-438 VDDEFALLMD
+438 VDSEFELLMD

-467 KKDGQDV
+467 KKDGEDV
-474 ENPCSQIRILEPNI
+474 ENPCANIRIIEPNI

-595 KMPKFKPWT
+595 RMPQFKAWSQE
-604 KDEEERV
+604 DEEKV

-623 EVDLPLINKALEEW
+623 EVDLPLINKAIEEW
-637 DEEKRQEYLQTLRY
+637 DESKRQEYLQTLRY

-676 RQETER
+676 HLETER
-682 AIKFARWYAERCLH
+682 AIKFAVWYAERCLH
-696 YQLQLYGD
+696 YQLQIYGD
-704 KIDALHNGPSPQASK
+704 KIDALNNRLSPQAAK

-728 PREFTKEDLVT
+728 PKEFTKEDLVN

-745 ESPVVKTITWR
+745 ESPVVKTIICR
-756 WVKEGKIEKIDTNLW
+756 WVKESLIVKIDTNLW
-771 RKIG
+771 QKIQS

>member
-1 MIALSHS
+1 
-8 FSGKPRQAS
+8 
-17 MAAYRQLLAENHVE
+17 MAAYRQLLAKNHVE

-39 NKTLDRKKE
+39 NNRLDRKKE
-48 LPVWLPLAASFKNGT
+48 LPVWLPLAQSFNNGT

-73 LFFLDIDEKGLTE
+73 LFYLDIDEKGLTE
-86 ALWNKVREERLIQEF
+86 QLWQKVQDENLIEEY

-115 IWAWRTPGLS
+115 IWAWRTPGAT
-125 IEENI
+125 IEEDI
-130 QRLAS
+130 QKLAS

-155 SEQYVRLL
+155 SEKYVKLL
-163 DPVVFEP
+163 DPIVFEESDW
-170 LTEEQRQLYSASR
+170 EE
-183 MIAQKEEDLN
+183 
-193 ALAQNALV
+193 V
-201 QNALVQNELVQNA
+201 
-214 LVQTT
+214 
-219 PTPPNLG
+219 
-226 GEEDT
+226 
-231 PAAESAPTV
+231 AESHEDKTMIQSGPDTTEPV
-240 VMVSPPELG
+240 RDDSP
-249 GARGG
+249 
-254 LNNSHSCTYKDIPY
+254 NYKGIPY
-268 SQIVQALLWKLGYGD
+268 ENIVQALLWKLGYGD
-283 APAEGERNTA
+283 APAEGERNMA

-298 RYLRFICDF
+298 RYMRFICDF
-307 DEQKLFAIIPHW
+307 DEQKLFAILPHW
-319 GLPEHEVIS
+319 GLSDHEVQS
-328 TIKSAVAS
+328 TIKSAVGS
-336 VRPTDMP
+336 TRPAGIP
-343 SQMKEVLSS
+343 SMMNEVLSS
-352 LGAAMEVETEKAE
+352 LGAASEAGSAE
-365 DSPIPTVGNELPGIL
+365 SDESTVAPVDNELPGIL
-380 QDLADHAPGEFKEAT
+380 QDLSDHAPEEFREAT
-395 LIAAMPM
+395 LMAAMPM

-408 GIRARYNDG
+408 GIRAKYRDG
-417 KINSASFIV
+417 KLNSPSFIV
-426 DIEAPQATGKSF
+426 NIEAPQATGKSF
-438 VDDEFALLMD
+438 VDAEFELLMD

-459 KEIAYSLA
+459 KEIEYSLA
-467 KKDGQDV
+467 KKNGEEVD
-474 ENPCSQIRILEPNI
+474 NPCAQIRIIEPNI

-576 ESGLVSRVTPVV
+576 EGGLVSRVTPVL

-595 KMPKFKPWT
+595 RMPHFKPWSQE
-604 KDEEERV
+604 DEEKV

-623 EVDLPLINKALEEW
+623 EVELPLINKAIEAW

-682 AIKFARWYAERCLH
+682 AIKFAVWYAERCLH
-696 YQLQLYGD
+696 YQLQLYGN
-704 KIDALHNGPSPQASK
+704 KIDALHDNAVSPQVSK
-719 GNVRYLDAL
+719 GNIRYLDAL
-728 PREFTKEDLVT
+728 PKEFTKEDLVN

-745 ESPVVKTITWR
+745 ESPVVKTIICR
-756 WVKEGKIEKIDTNLW
+756 WVKEGLIIKTATNLW
-771 RKIG
+771 QKNQV

>member
-1 MIALSHS
+1 
-8 FSGKPRQAS
+8 

-39 NKTLDRKKE
+39 NKNLNRKKE
-48 LPVWLPLAASFKNGT
+48 LPVWLPLAESFTNGT
-63 RKAEDAVPSG
+63 RKAGDAQPSG

-86 ALWNKVREERLIQEF
+86 ELWGKVWAENLIEEF

-125 IEENI
+125 IEEDI
-130 QRLAS
+130 QKLAS

-155 SEQYVRLL
+155 SEQYVKLM
-163 DPVVFEP
+163 DPAIFEP
-170 LTEEQRQLYSASR
+170 LSEEQKALY
-183 MIAQKEEDLN
+183 
-193 ALAQNALV
+193 
-201 QNALVQNELVQNA
+201 
-214 LVQTT
+214 QTT
-219 PTPPNLG
+219 PSPSCSG
-226 GEEDT
+226 GESCEEISYSGG
-231 PAAESAPTV
+231 ES
-240 VMVSPPELG
+240 
-249 GARGG
+249 
-254 LNNSHSCTYKDIPY
+254 YKGIAY
-268 SQIVQALLWKLGYGD
+268 EKIVQALLWKLGYGD

-293 LYTMS
+293 LYTMT
-298 RYLRFICDF
+298 RYMRFICDF
-307 DEQKLFAIIPHW
+307 NEQKLFSILPHW
-319 GLPEHEVIS
+319 GLADHEVMS
-328 TIKSAVAS
+328 TIKSAVGS
-336 VRPTDMP
+336 TRPSDIP
-343 SQMKEVLSS
+343 SQMKEVLSF
-352 LGAAMEVETEKAE
+352 LGASMESGDE
-365 DSPIPTVGNELPGIL
+365 DSDESLCAPVEKELPGIL
-380 QDLADHAPGEFKEAT
+380 QDLSDHSPEEFKEAT
-395 LIAAMPM
+395 LMAAMPM

-408 GIRARYNDG
+408 SIRAKYRDG
-417 KINSASFIV
+417 KLNSPSFIV

-438 VDDEFALLMD
+438 VDNEFELLMD

-459 KEIAYSLA
+459 KEIEYSLA
-467 KKDGQDV
+467 KKNGEEV
-474 ENPCSQIRILEPNI
+474 ENPCSQIRIIEPNI

-576 ESGLVSRVTPVV
+576 ESGLVSRVTPVL
-588 LPDMVGA
+588 LPDMTGA
-595 KMPKFKPWT
+595 KMPHFKEWT
-604 KDEEERV
+604 KEEEEKV

-623 EVDLPLINKALEEW
+623 EVELPLINKAIEEW
-637 DEEKRQEYLQTLRY
+637 DESKRQEYLQTLRY

-676 RQETER
+676 RKETER
-682 AIKFARWYAERCLH
+682 AIKFALWYAERCLH
-696 YQLQLYGD
+696 YQLLIYGD
-704 KIDALHNGPSPQASK
+704 KIDALHNGSISPQASK
-719 GNVRYLDAL
+719 GNIRYLDAL
-728 PREFTKEDLVT
+728 PKEFTKEDLVN

-745 ESPVVKTITWR
+745 ESAVVKTIICR
-756 WVKEGKIEKIDTNLW
+756 WGKEEKIKKIGPNLW
-771 RKIG
+771 QKCPS

>member
-1 MIALSHS
+1 
-8 FSGKPRQAS
+8 

-39 NKTLDRKKE
+39 NKNLDRKKE
-48 LPVWLPLAASFKNGT
+48 LPVWLPLAECFSNGT

-86 ALWNKVREERLIQEF
+86 QLWQKVQDENLIEEF

-115 IWAWRTPGLS
+115 IWAWRTPGIS
-125 IEENI
+125 IEEDI
-130 QRLAS
+130 QKLAC

-155 SEQYVRLL
+155 SEQYVKLL
-163 DPVVFEP
+163 DPVVFE
-170 LTEEQRQLYSASR
+170 ASPNLL
-183 MIAQKEEDLN
+183 QKEGANKEADLPLLLEG
-193 ALAQNALV
+193 A
-201 QNALVQNELVQNA
+201 
-214 LVQTT
+214 
-219 PTPPNLG
+219 G
-226 GEEDT
+226 GG
-231 PAAESAPTV
+231 S
-240 VMVSPPELG
+240 
-249 GARGG
+249 
-254 LNNSHSCTYKDIPY
+254 YKDIPY
-268 SQIVQALLWKLGYGD
+268 EKIVQALLWKLGYGD

-307 DEQKLFAIIPHW
+307 DEQKLFTILPHW
-319 GLPEHEVIS
+319 GLSDHEAFS
-328 TIKSAVAS
+328 TIKSAVGS
-336 VRPTDMP
+336 TRPAGIP
-343 SQMKEVLSS
+343 SQMNEVLST
-352 LGAAMEVETEKAE
+352 LGAAIEAGTETTD
-365 DSPIPTVGNELPGIL
+365 DSLITPVDAELPGIL
-380 QDLADHAPGEFKEAT
+380 QDLSDHAPEEFREAT
-395 LIAAMPM
+395 LMAAMPM

-408 GIRARYNDG
+408 GIRAKYRDG
-417 KINSASFIV
+417 KLNSASFIV

-438 VDDEFALLMD
+438 VDSEFELLMD

-474 ENPCSQIRILEPNI
+474 ENPCSQIRIIEPNI

-595 KMPKFKPWT
+595 KMPQFKAWSQE
-604 KDEEERV
+604 DEEKV
-611 KRQCLCLMDEEG
+611 KRLCLCLMDEEG
-623 EVDLPLINKALEEW
+623 EVDLPLINKAIEEW
-637 DEEKRQEYLQTLRY
+637 DEGKRQEYLQTLRY
-651 SLDVLRRRA
+651 SLDVFRRRA

-682 AIKFARWYAERCLH
+682 AIKFAIWYAERCLH
-696 YQLQLYGD
+696 YQLQIYGD
-704 KIDALHNGPSPQASK
+704 KIDALHNGTLSTQASK
-719 GNVRYLDAL
+719 GNIRYLDAL
-728 PREFTKEDLVT
+728 PKEFTKEDLVN

-745 ESPVVKTITWR
+745 ESPVVKTIIYR
-756 WVKEGKIEKIDTNLW
+756 WVKENLIVKINTNLW
-771 RKIG
+771 QKIQ

>member
-17 MAAYRQLLAENHVE
+17 MAAYRQLLAENHVD
-31 EILQDVKQ
+31 EILVDVKQ
-39 NKTLDRKKE
+39 NKNLDRKKE
-48 LPVWLPLAASFKNGT
+48 LPVWLPLAECFINGV
-63 RKAEDAVPSG
+63 RKAENAKPSG
-73 LFFLDIDEKGLTE
+73 LYFLDIDEKGLTE
-86 ALWNKVREERLIQEF
+86 ALWNKVREENLIEEF

-125 IEENI
+125 IEEDI
-130 QRLAS
+130 QKLAS

-155 SEQYVRLL
+155 SEQYVKLL

-170 LTEEQRQLYSASR
+170 LTEEQKMLYATPIINTVEQKTLPQDCSIFNFQYS
-183 MIAQKEEDLN
+183 MSYKGIAYEK
-193 ALAQNALV
+193 
-201 QNALVQNELVQNA
+201 
-214 LVQTT
+214 
-219 PTPPNLG
+219 
-226 GEEDT
+226 
-231 PAAESAPTV
+231 
-240 VMVSPPELG
+240 
-249 GARGG
+249 
-254 LNNSHSCTYKDIPY
+254 
-268 SQIVQALLWKLGYGD
+268 IVQALLWKLGYGD

-307 DEQKLFAIIPHW
+307 DEQNLFAILPHW
-319 GLPEHEVIS
+319 GLSDHEVLS
-328 TIKSAVAS
+328 TIKSAVSS

-352 LGAAMEVETEKAE
+352 LGAAQEASAE
-365 DSPIPTVGNELPGIL
+365 SVDESPIVPVENELPGIL
-380 QDLADHAPGEFKEAT
+380 QDLADHAPEEFKEAT
-395 LIAAMPM
+395 LMAAMPM

-408 GIRARYNDG
+408 GIRARYRDG
-417 KINSASFIV
+417 KMNSTSFIV

-438 VDDEFALLMD
+438 VDDEMTLLMD

-474 ENPCSQIRILEPNI
+474 ENPCSQIRIIEPNI

-541 QHRISKDSFSGKVT
+541 QHRISKESFSGKVT

-576 ESGLVSRVTPVV
+576 ESGLVSRVTPVI

-595 KMPKFKPWT
+595 KMPYFKPWT
-604 KDEEERV
+604 KEEEEKV

-623 EVDLPLINKALEEW
+623 EVDLPLINKVIEEW

-651 SLDVLRRRA
+651 SLDVFRRRA

-668 IIAYLLEG
+668 LVAYLLEG

-682 AIKFARWYAERCLH
+682 AIKFALWFAERCLY
-696 YQLQLYGD
+696 YQLQIYGD
-704 KIDALHNGPSPQASK
+704 KIDALHNGALSTQAAK
-719 GNVRYLDAL
+719 GNIRYLDAL
-728 PREFTKEDLVT
+728 PKEFTKEDLVA

-745 ESPVVKTITWR
+745 ESPVVKTIICR
-756 WVKEGKIEKIDTNLW
+756 WAKEGLIEKIGTNLW
-771 RKIG
+771 QKIC

>member
-1 MIALSHS
+1 MISVANS

-39 NKTLDRKKE
+39 NKNLDRKKE
-48 LPVWLPLAASFKNGT
+48 LPVWLPLAECFNNGT

-86 ALWNKVREERLIQEF
+86 QLWQKVQDENLIEEF

-115 IWAWRTPGLS
+115 IWAWRTPGIS
-125 IEENI
+125 IEEDI
-130 QRLAS
+130 QKLAS

-155 SEQYVRLL
+155 SEQYVKLL
-163 DPVVFEP
+163 DPVVFEASPNP
-170 LTEEQRQLYSASR
+170 L
-183 MIAQKEEDLN
+183 QKEGANKEADLPLLLEG
-193 ALAQNALV
+193 A
-201 QNALVQNELVQNA
+201 
-214 LVQTT
+214 
-219 PTPPNLG
+219 G
-226 GEEDT
+226 GG
-231 PAAESAPTV
+231 S
-240 VMVSPPELG
+240 
-249 GARGG
+249 
-254 LNNSHSCTYKDIPY
+254 YKDIPY
-268 SQIVQALLWKLGYGD
+268 EKIVQALLWKLGYGD

-307 DEQKLFAIIPHW
+307 DEQKLFSILPHW
-319 GLPEHEVIS
+319 GLSDHEVIT
-328 TIKSAVAS
+328 TIKSAVSS
-336 VRPTDMP
+336 VRPAGIP
-343 SQMKEVLSS
+343 SQMNEVLST
-352 LGAAMEVETEKAE
+352 LGAAIEAETETTD
-365 DSPIPTVGNELPGIL
+365 DSLITPVDAELPGIL
-380 QDLADHAPGEFKEAT
+380 QDLSDHAPEEFREAT

-408 GIRARYNDG
+408 GIRAKYRDG
-417 KINSASFIV
+417 KLNSPSFIV

-438 VDDEFALLMD
+438 VDNEFELLMD

-459 KEIAYSLA
+459 KEIEYSLA
-467 KKDGQDV
+467 KKDGQEV

-576 ESGLVSRVTPVV
+576 ESGLVS
-588 LPDMVGA
+588 
-595 KMPKFKPWT
+595 
-604 KDEEERV
+604 
-611 KRQCLCLMDEEG
+611 
-623 EVDLPLINKALEEW
+623 
-637 DEEKRQEYLQTLRY
+637 
-651 SLDVLRRRA
+651 
-660 ALNGFRAG
+660 
-668 IIAYLLEG
+668 
-676 RQETER
+676 
-682 AIKFARWYAERCLH
+682 
-696 YQLQLYGD
+696 
-704 KIDALHNGPSPQASK
+704 
-719 GNVRYLDAL
+719 
-728 PREFTKEDLVT
+728 
-739 LRLANN
+739 
-745 ESPVVKTITWR
+745 
-756 WVKEGKIEKIDTNLW
+756 
-771 RKIG
+771 

>member
-1 MIALSHS
+1 MISVANS

-39 NKTLDRKKE
+39 NKNLDRKKE
-48 LPVWLPLAASFKNGT
+48 LPVWLPLAECFSNGT

-86 ALWNKVREERLIQEF
+86 QLWQKVQDENLIEEF

-115 IWAWRTPGLS
+115 IWAWRTPGIS
-125 IEENI
+125 IEEDI
-130 QRLAS
+130 QKLAS

-155 SEQYVRLL
+155 SEQYVKLL
-163 DPVVFEP
+163 DPIVFEP
-170 LTEEQRQLYSASR
+170 LTEEQKKMYTTEVAVG
-183 MIAQKEEDLN
+183 EDSECSMFNVPLELCS
-193 ALAQNALV
+193 LAT
-201 QNALVQNELVQNA
+201 NETQECSMN
-214 LVQTT
+214 
-219 PTPPNLG
+219 
-226 GEEDT
+226 
-231 PAAESAPTV
+231 
-240 VMVSPPELG
+240 
-249 GARGG
+249 
-254 LNNSHSCTYKDIPY
+254 YKGIPY
-268 SQIVQALLWKLGYGD
+268 EKIVQALLWKLGYGD
-283 APAEGERNTA
+283 APAEGERNMA

-298 RYLRFICDF
+298 RYMRFICDF
-307 DEQKLFAIIPHW
+307 DEQKLFVVLPHW
-319 GLPEHEVIS
+319 GLSDHEAFS
-328 TIKSAVAS
+328 TIKSAVGS
-336 VRPTDMP
+336 TRPAGIP
-343 SQMKEVLSS
+343 SQMNEVLST
-352 LGAAMEVETEKAE
+352 LGAAIEAGTETTD
-365 DSPIPTVGNELPGIL
+365 DSLITPVDAELPGIL
-380 QDLADHAPGEFKEAT
+380 QDLSDHAPEEFREAT
-395 LIAAMPM
+395 LMAAMPM

-408 GIRARYNDG
+408 GIRAKYRDG
-417 KINSASFIV
+417 KLNSASFIV

-438 VDDEFALLMD
+438 VDSEFELLMD

-474 ENPCSQIRILEPNI
+474 ENPCSQIRIIEPNI

-595 KMPKFKPWT
+595 KMPQFKAWSQE
-604 KDEEERV
+604 DEEKV
-611 KRQCLCLMDEEG
+611 KRLCLCLMDEEG
-623 EVDLPLINKALEEW
+623 EVDLPLINKAIEEW
-637 DEEKRQEYLQTLRY
+637 DEGKRQEYLQTLRY
-651 SLDVLRRRA
+651 SLDVFRRRA

-682 AIKFARWYAERCLH
+682 AIKFAIWYAERCLH
-696 YQLQLYGD
+696 YQLQIYGD
-704 KIDALHNGPSPQASK
+704 KIDALHNGTLSTQASK
-719 GNVRYLDAL
+719 GNIRYLEAL
-728 PREFTKEDLVT
+728 PKEFTKEDLVN

-745 ESPVVKTITWR
+745 ESPVVKTIIYR
-756 WVKEGKIEKIDTNLW
+756 WVKEGLVVKIGPNLWQKIEH
-771 RKIG
+771 

>member
-1 MIALSHS
+1 MIQLAQS
-8 FSGKPRQAS
+8 FSGKPREAS

-31 EILQDVKQ
+31 EILTDVKQ
-39 NKTLDRKKE
+39 NKNLDRKKE
-48 LPVWLPLAASFKNGT
+48 LPVWLPLAQCFNNGT

-86 ALWNKVREERLIQEF
+86 QLWQKVQNENLIEEF

-115 IWAWRTPGLS
+115 IWAWRTPGAT
-125 IEENI
+125 IEEDI
-130 QRLAS
+130 QKLAS

-155 SEQYVRLL
+155 SEQYVKLL
-163 DPVVFEP
+163 KPEVFNTSPCPSEGGVCLP
-170 LTEEQRQLYSASR
+170 DSEARRPSSPSGRSGEV
-183 MIAQKEEDLN
+183 
-193 ALAQNALV
+193 LAF
-201 QNALVQNELVQNA
+201 
-214 LVQTT
+214 
-219 PTPPNLG
+219 
-226 GEEDT
+226 
-231 PAAESAPTV
+231 
-240 VMVSPPELG
+240 
-249 GARGG
+249 RG
-254 LNNSHSCTYKDIPY
+254 IPY
-268 SQIVQALLWKLGYGD
+268 DKIVQALLWKLGYGD
-283 APAEGERNTA
+283 APAEGERNMA

-307 DEQKLFAIIPHW
+307 DEQKLFEILPHW
-319 GLPEHEVIS
+319 GLSDHEVLA
-328 TIKSAVAS
+328 TIKSAVGS
-336 VRPTDMP
+336 TRPAGIP
-343 SQMKEVLSS
+343 SMMNEVLSS
-352 LGAAMEVETEKAE
+352 LGTAIEAGTAETEE
-365 DSPIPTVGNELPGIL
+365 TTVAPVAPELPGIL
-380 QDLADHAPGEFKEAT
+380 QDLSDHAPEEFREAT

-408 GIRARYNDG
+408 GVRAKYRDG
-417 KINSASFIV
+417 KLNSPSFIV

-438 VDDEFALLMD
+438 VDAEFELLMD

-467 KKDGQDV
+467 KKNGEEV
-474 ENPCSQIRILEPNI
+474 ENPCSQIRIIEPNI

-576 ESGLVSRVTPVV
+576 ESGLVSRVTPVL

-595 KMPKFKPWT
+595 KMPEFKVWT
-604 KDEEERV
+604 KEEEEKV

-623 EVDLPLINKALEEW
+623 EVELPLINKAIEEW
-637 DEEKRQEYLQTLRY
+637 DEGKRQEYLQTLRY

-682 AIKFARWYAERCLH
+682 AIKFAVWYAERCLH
-696 YQLQLYGD
+696 YQLQLYGS
-704 KIDALHNGPSPQASK
+704 KIDALHNNAVSPQSSK
-719 GNVRYLDAL
+719 GNIRYLDAL
-728 PREFTKEDLVT
+728 PKEFTKEDLVS

-745 ESPVVKTITWR
+745 ESPVVKTIICR
-756 WVKEGKIEKIDTNLW
+756 WVKEELVKKTDANLW
-771 RKIG
+771 QKIKQ

>member
-1 MIALSHS
+1 
-8 FSGKPRQAS
+8 
-17 MAAYRQLLAENHVE
+17 MAAYRQLLAKNHVE

-39 NKTLDRKKE
+39 NNRLDRKKE
-48 LPVWLPLAASFKNGT
+48 LPVWLPLAQSFNNGT

-73 LFFLDIDEKGLTE
+73 LFYLDIDEKGLTE
-86 ALWNKVREERLIQEF
+86 QLWQKVQDENLIDEY

-115 IWAWRTPGLS
+115 IWAWRTPGAT
-125 IEENI
+125 IEEDI
-130 QRLAS
+130 QKLAS

-155 SEQYVRLL
+155 SEKYVKLL
-163 DPVVFEP
+163 DPIVFEEQPSSPKLGDNRGLNEESP
-170 LTEEQRQLYSASR
+170 LTE
-183 MIAQKEEDLN
+183 K
-193 ALAQNALV
+193 
-201 QNALVQNELVQNA
+201 NENGTETCSDPQ
-214 LVQTT
+214 
-219 PTPPNLG
+219 PPNLG
-226 GEEDT
+226 G
-231 PAAESAPTV
+231 S
-240 VMVSPPELG
+240 
-249 GARGG
+249 
-254 LNNSHSCTYKDIPY
+254 NYKGIPY
-268 SQIVQALLWKLGYGD
+268 ENIVQALLWKLGYGD
-283 APAEGERNTA
+283 APAEGERNMA

-298 RYLRFICDF
+298 RYMRFICDF
-307 DEQKLFAIIPHW
+307 DEQKLFTILPHW
-319 GLPEHEVIS
+319 GLSDHEVQS
-328 TIKSAVAS
+328 TIKSAVGS
-336 VRPTDMP
+336 TRPAGIP
-343 SQMKEVLSS
+343 SMMNEVLSS
-352 LGAAMEVETEKAE
+352 LGAASEAGSAE
-365 DSPIPTVGNELPGIL
+365 SDESTVAPVNAELPGIL
-380 QDLADHAPGEFKEAT
+380 QDLSDHAPEEFREAT
-395 LIAAMPM
+395 LMAAMPM

-408 GIRARYNDG
+408 GIRAKYRDG
-417 KINSASFIV
+417 KLNSPSFIV

-438 VDDEFALLMD
+438 VDAEFELLMD

-459 KEIAYSLA
+459 KEIEYSLA
-467 KKDGQDV
+467 KKNGEEV
-474 ENPCSQIRILEPNI
+474 ENPCAQIRIIEPNI

-576 ESGLVSRVTPVV
+576 ESGLVSRVTPVL

-595 KMPKFKPWT
+595 RMPHFKPWSQE
-604 KDEEERV
+604 DEEKV

-623 EVDLPLINKALEEW
+623 EVELPLINKAIEAW

-682 AIKFARWYAERCLH
+682 AIRFAVWYAERCLH
-696 YQLQLYGD
+696 YQLQLYGN
-704 KIDALHNGPSPQASK
+704 KIDALHDNAVSPQASK
-719 GNVRYLDAL
+719 GNIRYLDVL
-728 PREFTKEDLVT
+728 PKEFTKEDLVN

-745 ESPVVKTITWR
+745 ESPVVKTIICR
-756 WVKEGKIEKIDTNLW
+756 WVKEGLVVKTNANLW
-771 RKIG
+771 QKIQV